1 MGRARSTVAAEVRS
15 LALLGLVA
23 IAGVAQAAEPFP
35 WPGGR
40 KAAVSLAY
48 DDAAPSQLDNAI
60 PALDRYGLK
69 GSFYLTLA
77 ADSLR
82 TRQQEWIAAARNGH
96 ELGNHS
102 LFHQCSA
109 SLPNRSWV
117 APHRNLDTITVAQ
130 MADQVRLANV
140 MLTALDGRTAR
151 TMTVPC
157 GDTQASDGNY
167 VDAIAS
173 EFVAI
178 KRGSGGVIADMAV
191 LDAAAVPV
199 DVPEGV
205 TGDQLIARVEEA
217 ARRGTMVG
225 FTFHGIGGD
234 HLAVSNEAHEQLLRH
249 LAAHPEVYWVAPFV
263 DIMQHVAAHRTQTA
277 PSGH

>member
-1 MGRARSTVAAEVRS
+1 MYGALRFAL
-15 LALLGLVA
+15 LALATVSGM
-23 IAGVAQAAEPFP
+23 AQAAEPFA

-48 DDAAPSQLDNAI
+48 DDAIASQLDNAI
-60 PALDRYGLK
+60 PALDRHGLK

-77 ADSLR
+77 SDTLR

-109 SLPNRSWV
+109 SQPDRAWV
-117 APHRNLDTITVAQ
+117 EPPRNLDTTTVAQ
-130 MADQVRLANV
+130 MRDQIRLANV

-151 TMTVPC
+151 TFTVPC
-157 GDTQASDGNY
+157 GDKQASDGNY
-167 VDAIAS
+167 VRAIAS

-178 KRGSGGVIADMAV
+178 KWGSGGVVADMAS
-191 LDAAAVPV
+191 LDPAAVPV
-199 DVPEGV
+199 DVPVDV
-205 TGDQLIARVEEA
+205 TGEQLIARVEEA
-217 ARRGTMVG
+217 ARRGTMAS

-234 HLAVSNEAHEQLLRH
+234 YLSVSNQAHETLLEH
-249 LAAHPEVYWVAPFV
+249 LAAHPDVYWVAPFI
-263 DIMQHVAAHRTQTA
+263 DIMRHVESHRPAKAAS
-277 PSGH
+277 PP

>member
-1 MGRARSTVAAEVRS
+1 MRGARRFALLVLATVAGTV
-15 LALLGLVA
+15 
-23 IAGVAQAAEPFP
+23 QATEPFP

-60 PALDRYGLK
+60 PALDRHGLK

-77 ADSLR
+77 ADTLR
-82 TRQQEWIAAARNGH
+82 TRQREWVAAARNGH

-109 SLPNRSWV
+109 SLPDRAWV
-117 APHRNLDTITVAQ
+117 EPQRNLDTTTVGQ
-130 MADQVRLANV
+130 MTDQVRLANV
-140 MLTALDGRTAR
+140 MLMALDGRTAR

-167 VDAIAS
+167 VDVVAS

-178 KRGSGGVIADMAV
+178 KRGGGGVVADMAT
-191 LDAAAVPV
+191 LDPTAVPV
-199 DVPEGV
+199 DVPVDV
-205 TGDQLIARVEEA
+205 TGEQLIARVEEA
-217 ARRGTMVG
+217 ARRGTMAS

-234 HLAVSNEAHEQLLRH
+234 HLAVSSEAHEQLLRH
-249 LAAHPEVYWVAPFV
+249 LAAHPDVYWVAPFI
-263 DIMQHVAAHRTQTA
+263 DIMQYVAKRRASG
-277 PSGH
+277 PSPSP

>member
-1 MGRARSTVAAEVRS
+1 MSG
-15 LALLGLVA
+15 ALRFVLVA
-23 IAGVAQAAEPFP
+23 LAAVAGTAQAADPFP

-48 DDAAPSQLDNAI
+48 DDAPPSQLDNAI
-60 PALDRYGLK
+60 PALDRHGLK

-77 ADSLR
+77 SDTLR
-82 TRQQEWIAAARNGH
+82 TRQREWVAAARNGH
-96 ELGNHS
+96 ELGNHT

-109 SLPNRSWV
+109 SLPDRSWV
-117 APHRNLDTITVAQ
+117 APQRNLDTTTVAQ
-130 MADQVRLANV
+130 MADQVRMANV
-140 MLTALDGRTAR
+140 MLTALDGRTVR

-157 GDTQASDGNY
+157 GDTQAADGNY

-178 KRGSGGVIADMAV
+178 KRGSGGVIADMAT
-191 LDAAAVPV
+191 LDPAAVPV
-199 DVPEGV
+199 DVPVDV
-205 TGDQLIARVEEA
+205 TGEQLIARVEEA

-234 HLAVSNEAHEQLLRH
+234 HLAVSREAHEQLLQH
-249 LAAHPEVYWVAPFV
+249 LAAHPDVYWVAPFV
-263 DIMQHVAAHRTQTA
+263 DIMQYVATQRSQA
-277 PSGH
+277 AASRP

>member
-1 MGRARSTVAAEVRS
+1 MCAFRRRIARF
-15 LALLGLVA
+15 ALLML
-23 IAGVAQAAEPFP
+23 AGAAAAAQAGEPYP
-35 WPGGR
+35 WPDGR

-48 DDAAPSQLDNAI
+48 DDAAPSQLDHAI

-77 ADSLR
+77 SDTLR
-82 TRQQEWIAAARNGH
+82 ARQPEWVAAARNGH
-96 ELGNHS
+96 ELGNHT

-109 SLPNRSWV
+109 SLPDRGWV
-117 APHRNLDTITVAQ
+117 APHRNLDTTTAAQ
-130 MADQVRLANV
+130 MVDQVRLANV
-140 MLTALDGRTAR
+140 MLTALDGRTER

-178 KRGSGGVIADMAV
+178 KLGQGGVIDDMA
-191 LDAAAVPV
+191 AINFAAVPV
-199 DVPEGV
+199 DVPAGV
-205 TGDQLIARVEEA
+205 TGEHLIARAEQA
-217 ARRGTMVG
+217 ARQGTMVN

-234 HLAVSNEAHEQLLRH
+234 HLAVSSEAHEQLLRH
-249 LAAHPEVYWVAPFV
+249 LAAHPDVYWVAPFV
-263 DIMQHVAAHRTQTA
+263 DIMRHVRSHRRDAGT
-277 PSGH
+277 PRP

>member
-1 MGRARSTVAAEVRS
+1 MRRACGVLL
-15 LALLGLVA
+15 LALA
-23 IAGVAQAAEPFP
+23 ATAGVAQAAEPFA

-60 PALDRYGLK
+60 PALDRHGLK
-69 GSFYLTLA
+69 GGFYLTLA
-77 ADSLR
+77 ADTLR
-82 TRQQEWIAAARNGH
+82 TRQQEWIAAARHGH

-102 LFHQCSA
+102 LFHQCSG
-109 SLPNRSWV
+109 SLPDREWV
-117 APHRNLDTITVAQ
+117 AQHRNLDTTTVAQ

-140 MLTALDGRTAR
+140 MLMALDGRSVR

-157 GDTQASDGNY
+157 GETQASDGNY
-167 VDAIAS
+167 VDAIAP

-178 KRGSGGVIADMAV
+178 KLGSGGVVADMAN
-191 LDAAAVPV
+191 LDPAAVPV
-199 DVPEGV
+199 DVPVDV

-217 ARRGTMVG
+217 ARRGTMIN

-249 LAAHPEVYWVAPFV
+249 LAAHPDVYWVATFV
-263 DIMQHVAAHRTQTA
+263 DIMQYVASQRAAGNASQ
-277 PSGH
+277 P